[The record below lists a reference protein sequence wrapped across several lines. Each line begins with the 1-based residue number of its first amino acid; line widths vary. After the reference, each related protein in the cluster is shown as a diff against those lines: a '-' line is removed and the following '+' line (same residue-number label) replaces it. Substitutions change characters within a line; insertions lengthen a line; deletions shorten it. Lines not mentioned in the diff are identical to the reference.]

1 MEDYRRFDDIVTE
14 FLLNTTRLRPR
25 LTEHAVLATI
35 CCGIAATKH
44 PPDDEE
50 ADFIPLTTG
59 SVAEFCIEPMHE
71 CFGDVDVM
79 YHFNTTLA
87 IPQGHSPPTQLPDEF
102 HNYVRVDEIIDSQF
116 PGYVYL
122 ELRYL
127 LTQCSDDDTYN
138 AVEYDRGMYLENAT
152 FRSSDSRLTLMGW
165 SPASRTDQ
173 RYKYRIKARFP
184 WTVYHACVVCC
195 GRRKPLIGQHDT
207 ETTNGQSRQ
216 LLIVLS
222 ATDVIWF
229 P

>member
-1 MEDYRRFDDIVTE
+1 MEEDLDVDDIITK

-25 LTEHAVLATI
+25 LTRHAVN
-35 CCGIAATKH
+35 AATLCGFITNAF
-44 PPDDEE
+44 PEDDEE
-50 ADFIPLTTG
+50 AAAIPLTTG
-59 SVAEFCIEPMHE
+59 SVAEFYIEPMHE
-71 CFGDVDVM
+71 CFGDIDVM
-79 YHFNTTLA
+79 VHWNTRLA
-87 IPQGHSPPTQLPDEF
+87 IPRGHSLPTQLPDEF